1 MANDKYNPEPARPVE
16 ISWEATPLVP
26 ILGGAVISVYILM
39 VVGAFVTS
47 TGSGLACP
55 DWPLCYGSVRPPLR
69 LDIWFEWGHRLLGGL
84 TGILIITS
92 SVLVWR
98 SYRGLPRYFMAA
110 VVGFLCLTVLVG
122 GIVVLTEAPLLDSLS
137 RVAIVSSH
145 LVISTL
151 VLVFLVFTL
160 SYVLKNGTVSR
171 NRVYAL
177 LFGMVYV
184 QVILGILVRYS
195 GATLACPDFPL
206 CNGRVIPH
214 LTHYPVALHYF
225 HRVFALLVFI
235 TSAAALLRAIRSGK
249 AVLGFLFTFALVV
262 LQVVFGILV
271 VLTGMFLP
279 VIILHGAPGFLLM
292 GWLAYQSMPYFF
304 PTVRKGYV
312 EVK

>member
-1 MANDKYNPEPARPVE
+1 MAIDKYNPEPARPAE
-16 ISWEATPLVP
+16 ISGESTTLVP
-26 ILGGAVISVYILM
+26 MLGGAVISVYILM

-84 TGILIITS
+84 TGILIIT
-92 SVLVWR
+92 
-98 SYRGLPRYFMAA
+98 YRGLPRYFMAA
-110 VVGFLCLTVLVG
+110 VVGLLCLTVLVG
-122 GIVVLTEAPLLDSLS
+122 GIVVLTEAPLLDSFS

-160 SYVLKNGTVSR
+160 SYVLKNGTASR

-184 QVILGILVRYS
+184 QVVLGILVRYS
-195 GATLACPDFPL
+195 GATLACPDLPL
-206 CNGRVIPH
+206 CNGRVLPP

-225 HRVFALLVFI
+225 HRVFALLLFI
-235 TSAAALLRAIRSGK
+235 TSAAALLRAIQSGK
-249 AVLGFLFTFALVV
+249 AIPGFLFTFALVV
-262 LQVVFGILV
+262 LQIVFGILV

-292 GWLAYQSMPYFF
+292 SWLAYQSMPYFF
-304 PTVRKGYV
+304 PTVRKEDVGAR
-312 EVK
+312 